1 MIFSKKPPINFDIL
15 KCYTNNN
22 FIGTSD
28 SIDFLKNKSFF
39 TTIERLKNY
48 PFKIKTGS
56 AKYVGALR
64 RGIITITCYDCEME
78 IRFDKY
84 SYLIKEYVEEEQQS
98 VKMSKIEV
106 KLLSQIKK
114 RIDVIYEALF
124 ENY

>member
-1 MIFSKKPPINFDIL
+1 MFKKTINFNIL
-15 KCYTNNN
+15 NCKYADFHNNKHN
-22 FIGTSD
+22 
-28 SIDFLKNKSFF
+28 IDFLNNKAFF
-39 TTIERLKNY
+39 TTIKNFKNY

-56 AKYVGALR
+56 AKYVGGLR
-64 RGIITITCYDCEME
+64 QAIITITGYGCEME

-84 SYLIKEYVEEEQQS
+84 SYLIKEYVENEQQS

>member
-1 MIFSKKPPINFDIL
+1 
-15 KCYTNNN
+15 
-22 FIGTSD
+22 
-28 SIDFLKNKSFF
+28 
-39 TTIERLKNY
+39 
-48 PFKIKTGS
+48 
-56 AKYVGALR
+56 
-64 RGIITITCYDCEME
+64 ME